1 MKLVSSIFFIILFVT
16 SCQMENN
23 NMVSEVEKKIVQVE
37 KKIVEVVNINK
48 LKEKKQTNIIK
59 KRKNYK
65 DTVFYLVGDPYF
77 IEGVEY
83 VPEEN
88 YSYAESGLAT
98 FYDKELHKIK
108 TANNDLNK
116 VTELLGRH
124 KTLPLPSIVKITNLE
139 NGISL
144 IIKVNDRNHDN
155 TTLIQVSRK
164 VAQLLRFYKNKIA
177 RVKVEVLSD
186 PSKQFKLVLDSMNQ
200 VDFNETIESAPTED
214 VSISDL
220 GEIAEEKKISNSKI
234 ESPIELTME
243 KISNQDLF
251 VKVYGFES
259 YNEAKNIVD
268 ELNIKFNTTT
278 QNEGDSYSILLGP
291 IENIDANKLVS
302 SFIIKG
308 YKNTEII
315 LK

>member
-1 MKLVSSIFFIILFVT
+1 MT
-16 SCQMENN
+16 SCQLENN
-23 NMVSEVEKKIVQVE
+23 KTIVEVNKKITKVEKKIVKVE
-37 KKIVEVVNINK
+37 KKIVEFVNVNK
-48 LKEKKQTNIIK
+48 IKEKKQKNTN
-59 KRKNYK
+59 
-65 DTVFYLVGDPYF
+65 TVFYLVGDPYF
-77 IEGVEY
+77 IQGVEY

-88 YSYAESGLAT
+88 YSYVQSGLAT
-98 FYDKELHKIK
+98 FYDKELHKVK

-139 NGISL
+139 NGLSL
-144 IIKVNDRNHDN
+144 IIKINDRHNDN
-155 TTLIQVSRK
+155 ASLIQVSRK
-164 VAQLLRFYKNKIA
+164 VSQLLRFYKNKIA

-186 PSKQFKLVLDSMNQ
+186 PSKQSKIVLETMNEP
-200 VDFNETIESAPTED
+200 DFNKTIDAAPTES

-220 GEIAEEKKISNSKI
+220 DEITIKKNISDSKN
-234 ESPIELTME
+234 EQPIELMLE
-243 KISNQDLF
+243 EVSNQDLF

-259 YNEAKNIVD
+259 YNETKNIID
-268 ELNIKFNTTT
+268 LLNIKFNTTT
-278 QNEGDSYSILLGP
+278 QNEGDSYSVIIGP

-302 SFIIKG
+302 SFISKG

>member
-1 MKLVSSIFFIILFVT
+1 MT
-16 SCQMENN
+16 SCQLENN
-23 NMVSEVEKKIVQVE
+23 KTIVEVNKKITKVEKKIVKVE
-37 KKIVEVVNINK
+37 NKIVEFVNVNK
-48 LKEKKQTNIIK
+48 LKEKKQKNTN
-59 KRKNYK
+59 
-65 DTVFYLVGDPYF
+65 TVFYLVGDPYF
-77 IEGVEY
+77 IQGVEY

-88 YSYAESGLAT
+88 YSYNQSGLAT
-98 FYDKELHKIK
+98 FYDKELHKVK

-139 NGISL
+139 NGLSL
-144 IIKVNDRNHDN
+144 IIKINDRHDDN
-155 TTLIQVSRK
+155 ASLIQVSRK
-164 VAQLLRFYKNKIA
+164 VSQLLRFYKNKIA

-186 PSKQFKLVLDSMNQ
+186 PSKQSKIVLETMNQ
-200 VDFNETIESAPTED
+200 DGFNKTIDSAPTES

-220 GEIAEEKKISNSKI
+220 DEVIIKNKKNISDSKI
-234 ESPIELTME
+234 EQPIELMLE
-243 KISNQDLF
+243 EVSNQDLF

-259 YNEAKNIVD
+259 YNETKNIID
-268 ELNIKFNTTT
+268 LLNIKFNITT
-278 QNEGDSYSILLGP
+278 QNEGDSYSVIIGP

-302 SFIIKG
+302 SFISKG